1 MRLCSIVTFKLF
13 LLKIIKMRTILVLFF
28 LVQLNFGFGQEQ
40 FDVSAVAKFQKDLNI
55 EYADAKTSPLTTEDL
70 AVFKTLD
77 FYPANEKFFVVAKF
91 VRTKKEKPFEMKTS
105 TDRKPLYVKYGE
117 VFFTIDGLDFKLNV
131 YRNIE
136 LSKKKE
142 FKDHLFLP
150 FSDLTSGNESYIGG
164 KYIDLKIPKG
174 DTIVIDFN
182 TSYNPYCAYSHR
194 YSCPKVPLEN
204 DLNIEIKAG
213 VKKFHD

>member
-1 MRLCSIVTFKLF
+1 
-13 LLKIIKMRTILVLFF
+13 LLKIYKMRTILTLVF
-28 LVQLNFGFGQEQ
+28 LTVFTFGFSQEK
-40 FDVSAVAKFQKDLNI
+40 FDVVAVEKFQKDLNT
-55 EYADAKTSPLTTEDL
+55 EFSDAKTSPLDAEDL

-77 FYPANEKFFVVAKF
+77 FYPINEKFFVIAKF
-91 VRTKKEKPFEMKTS
+91 VRTEDEKPFEMKTS
-105 TDRKPLYVKYGE
+105 TDRRPMYVKYGE
-117 VFFTIDGLDFKLNV
+117 VSFSIDGKSFKLNI

-136 LSKKKE
+136 LSKKE
-142 FKDHLFLP
+142 EYKDYLFLP
-150 FSDLTSGNESYIGG
+150 FSDLTCGKDSYIGG
-164 KYIDLKIPKG
+164 KYIDMKTPKG

-182 TSYNPYCAYSHR
+182 TSYNPYCAYSHK

>member
-1 MRLCSIVTFKLF
+1 MRMLF
-13 LLKIIKMRTILVLFF
+13 ALVF
-28 LVQLNFGFGQEQ
+28 LVQFNFGFGQEK
-40 FDVSAVAKFQKDLNI
+40 FDVSAVAKFQKDLNA
-55 EYADAKTSPLTTEDL
+55 EYADIKTSPLTSEDL
-70 AVFKTLD
+70 AVFKALD
-77 FYPANEKFFVVAKF
+77 FYPANEIFFVIAKF

-117 VFFTIDGLDFKLNV
+117 VLFTIDGKELKLNV
-131 YRNIE
+131 YKNIE
-136 LSKKKE
+136 LSKKASY
-142 FKDHLFLP
+142 KDYLFLP

-164 KYIDLKIPKG
+164 KYIDLRIPKG

-182 TSYNPYCAYSHR
+182 TSYNPYCAYNHK